1 MGRAGGRLAALPSIP
16 SGLSGRPSRARAEG
30 AERMR
35 RGGGD
40 VLLAQAAV
48 TTIAELGA
56 LQGLPAILGAVTL
69 DALVR
74 LLKQPL
80 LAVRPRCEGGRVVYA
95 ALWGTRST
103 HTGPLPSASGLL
115 QCHAVGC
122 FVAAM
127 RCLRRPN
134 AEGCRTAR
142 RSRARGARTW
152 PASSCSSGVRP
163 TRPLRLRAIASAD
176 GLMPLLFALA

>member
-1 MGRAGGRLAALPSIP
+1 
-16 SGLSGRPSRARAEG
+16 
-30 AERMR
+30 MR

-103 HTGPLPSASGLL
+103 HTGPLPSADGLL
-115 QCHAVGC
+115 GVLTPRHC
-122 FVAAM
+122 
-127 RCLRRPN
+127 RPPLGYSEYSHR
-134 AEGCRTAR
+134 ATSAR
-142 RSRARGARTW
+142 RWAAAVPRGRVLCRGDAL
-152 PASSCSSGVRP
+152 PA
-163 TRPLRLRAIASAD
+163 
-176 GLMPLLFALA
+176 